1 MCALQFHSGFCQLL
15 LLALSDFN
23 CWISEQKER
32 IAELQWNDK
41 ANNGSSS
48 GNLENS
54 NVSSFRRKKSPNW
67 ISFSASL
74 CRATSHVQKTTA
86 TRVHSNLFSS
96 LPPCLLS
103 STFDDTW
110 NVPLFV
116 LSAQA
121 ASHHHHR
128 HVNES
133 FLNSSLHRLCCRA
146 LDGWSASCTKEKK
159 EKRRRFKRVN
169 AVDGWGGWLT
179 KKKSQSKMP
188 GFRRYWTPN
197 IIILF
202 SDHRDMLSL
211 LKCQKSLFVTK
222 CKGNSLVIFY
232 YVSSHLLLLYIH
244 EKKDER
250 CGPSMFWSSVE
261 NYRFFAPEKLR
272 DKSSGAVI
280 SLAAVRIVDNE
291 EIFS

>member
-1 MCALQFHSGFCQLL
+1 MA
-15 LLALSDFN
+15 AAVE
-23 CWISEQKER
+23 ISK
-32 IAELQWNDK
+32 ILMSAVLD
-41 ANNGSSS
+41 G
-48 GNLENS
+48 
-54 NVSSFRRKKSPNW
+54 KKPPNW

-74 CRATSHVQKTTA
+74 CREPLHMYKRQQRLECTTIY
-86 TRVHSNLFSS
+86 VFSS
-96 LPPCLLS
+96 LPTCLLS
-103 STFDDTW
+103 STFDDTR

-116 LSAQA
+116 PSSQA
-121 ASHHHHR
+121 ASHQHHR

-159 EKRRRFKRVN
+159 QKRRRFKRVN

-232 YVSSHLLLLYIH
+232 YVSSHLLLLYVH
-244 EKKDER
+244 TRKKDER

-261 NYRFFAPEKLR
+261 NYRFFAPEKQR
-272 DKSSGAVI
+272 DKSSVAVI